1 MEVTETMLR
10 KIVVLLLT
18 VFLMFV
24 TASISTGG
32 DDNSSFIGAE
42 RAVMN
47 GTVNPATI
55 NSLEEAFKKD
65 SRNANLAALLAGA
78 YGTLAEQNNDRSY
91 AAKAKSF
98 ASKAMSLNPNS
109 NAAKIAS
116 LGAKAYS
123 SNKADR
129 DAAIAGLQQLASST
143 EGRNAT
149 NIRNFLIGKAHALNG
164 NIAEARKAFSSS
176 NLSIA
181 SQAISKLQTV
191 PLQKDLKTVPLQKD
205 LR

>member
-1 MEVTETMLR
+1 MEVIEIMSR
-10 KIVVLLLT
+10 KIIVLLLT

-24 TASISTGG
+24 TASISTG
-32 DDNSSFIGAE
+32 SSKDSKFIALE
-42 RAVMN
+42 RAVLN

-65 SRNANLAALLAGA
+65 PRNANLAALLAGA
-78 YGTLAEQNNDRSY
+78 YGTLAEQNDDRSY
-91 AAKAKSF
+91 AAKANSF
-98 ASKAMSLNPNS
+98 ASKAMSLDPNS

-129 DAAIAGLQQLASST
+129 DAAIAGLQQLGSSL

-164 NIAEARKAFSSS
+164 NSAEARKAFSSS
-176 NLSIA
+176 SLAIA
-181 SQAISKLQTV
+181 SQAMKKLQAV
-191 PLQKDLKTVPLQKD
+191 PLQRDIQPMPLQK
-205 LR
+205 R